1 MARRRKTYD
10 ESTNH
15 ERWLV
20 SYADFI
26 TLLFAFFVV
35 MYSISSINEGKYRVL
50 SNTLSQTFTEVKSP
64 DPIQIGE
71 VSRSVLAAPEVDVER
86 SGDMP
91 VEMVDVDENREVLEL
106 LNQDQQ
112 LAAIAGELESVMSA
126 LIGDDLVEIQQ
137 NQDWVEVTMKSKML
151 FESGSARLSRQAL
164 QALRK
169 VTRIIKPLTNSIH
182 VEGYTDNIPIDTL
195 FFPSNWE
202 LSAAR
207 AASVVHLFARFG
219 VNPSRLAAIGYG
231 EYQPIADNTT
241 EEGRSTNRRIALI
254 ILAKGAR
261 EGRVLPRVLNDAG
274 ATVVR
279 PESTQ

>member
-1 MARRRKTYD
+1 MARRRRVND
-10 ESTNH
+10 EPTNH

-50 SNTLSQTFTEVKSP
+50 SDTLNQTFTEAKSL

-71 VSRSVLAAPEVDVER
+71 VSRSVVAAPDTDME
-86 SGDMP
+86 SGNDMP
-91 VEMVDVDENREVLEL
+91 VDRADAGDNIERLEM

-112 LAAIAGELESVMSA
+112 LAAIAGELKSAMSA
-126 LIGDDLVEIQQ
+126 LISDDLVDIQQ

-151 FESGSARLSRQAL
+151 FESGSARLSRKAL

-169 VTRIIKPLTNSIH
+169 ITRIIKPLTNSIH
-182 VEGYTDNIPIDTL
+182 VEGYTDNIPISTL

-207 AASVVHLFARFG
+207 AASVVHLFSRFG
-219 VNPSRLAAIGYG
+219 VAPSRLAAIGYG
-231 EYQPIADNTT
+231 EHQPIADNMT
-241 EEGRSTNRRIALI
+241 EEGRSANRRIALV

-261 EGRVLPRVLNDAG
+261 EGRVLPRRLNGAG
-274 ATVVR
+274 VDIAQ
-279 PESTQ
+279 PESRQ